1 LRCPR
6 TSENR
11 LSFAEEGVN
20 TKNLIYTVGA
30 VIAAIL
36 VGCVSASNVT
46 STGGGTYVIQ
56 GRAVGPWNA
65 DRERAKALK
74 KANDYCAKQGKRVL
88 LHDIDET
95 GHAALLGEHATI
107 TFECET

>member
-1 LRCPR
+1 M
-6 TSENR
+6 S
-11 LSFAEEGVN
+11 GMN
-20 TKNLIYTVGA
+20 TKDFIRVMGT
-30 VIAAIL
+30 VIAAAL
-36 VGCVSASNVT
+36 GGCVSASNVT

-56 GRAVGPWNA
+56 GRAVGPWTA

-74 KANDYCAKQGKRVL
+74 KANDYCARQGKRVV
-88 LHDIDET
+88 LHNMDES